1 MRKRE
6 RRERG
11 DREREGNDRERG
23 ERRRER
29 WKQVDRERSWLVGF
43 VGFLTSSSTT
53 RLYSGRA
60 PRQSA

>member
-1 MRKRE
+1 MIERE
-6 RRERG
+6 RREK
-11 DREREGNDRERG
+11 E
-23 ERRRER
+23 RER
-29 WKQVDRERSWLVGF
+29 WKQVDIERSWLVGF